1 MYINVTKECPA
12 KELPFHWLFHNPFI
26 LYQWVDVSSID
37 RRLLGKLPFVM
48 WKWPW
53 TEITVFLA
61 CLWDLDFFIAIDW
74 MTHFCAGKHNL
85 SCPTIHLNKCRYF
98 PQFSKLLRQ
107 IAYWIK
113 IAHKNFVVLVS
124 IYPCLHSTC
133 ILKCLPSYLNTFMLM
148 LCIQMYVSICLPPP
162 SCISKRVF
170 QRHM

>member
-1 MYINVTKECPA
+1 MGWCFVDRSKTSWWTSICHVEMAMDRNHSFSSMLMRSGFLYCYWLND
-12 KELPFHWLFHNPFI
+12 PFLCWETQS
-26 LYQWVDVSSID
+26 Y
-37 RRLLGKLPFVM
+37 
-48 WKWPW
+48 
-53 TEITVFLA
+53 
-61 CLWDLDFFIAIDW
+61 
-74 MTHFCAGKHNL
+74 L
-85 SCPTIHLNKCRYF
+85 SCPTIYLNKCRYF
-98 PQFSKLLRQ
+98 PQFWKLVRQ
-107 IAYWIK
+107 KPYWIK